1 LRLRAAIEVE
11 ASRVTFREVLSY
23 IALDKTFS
31 GTLPQWLFPQHFQ
44 PVTERKKKRRRG
56 ANRIEYHEVG

>member
-44 PVTERKKKRRRG
+44 PVTERKKKRR
-56 ANRIEYHEVG
+56 